1 MQSKIYLIDIS
12 WTTNW
17 RTANAQ
23 CCGMHG
29 PKHKCLN
36 NRRSG
41 GLNGNLLE
49 KSPSSSL
56 TSTLPQKV
64 SSTLWTKAPTDG
76 CNMRSRTDT
85 AALCH
90 ITTAESQTEQA
101 LSLAVLNLLTF
112 VVCFSLMIILDSST
126 THIGIVAL
134 TVKDMTRNDVS
145 FFFLEQTWT
154 INSSK

>member
-1 MQSKIYLIDIS
+1 
-12 WTTNW
+12 
-17 RTANAQ
+17 
-23 CCGMHG
+23 MHG
-29 PKHKCLN
+29 PKPNCLN

-41 GLNGNLLE
+41 GLNGNLLGSVVTWCKK

-64 SSTLWTKAPTDG
+64 SSTLWIKAPTDG

-145 FFFLEQTWT
+145 FFFLEQT
-154 INSSK
+154 